1 MFCFI
6 MEFFVTLKIKHE
18 ARSVFSIYVRGVGG
32 VGGCGMQ

>member
-1 MFCFI
+1 

-32 VGGCGMQ
+32 VRNAVER